1 MVDLRHLTASTASR
15 CLLVAVIVCVSATCG
30 KKSPTQPDP
39 PQQQQQQNPTLTSV
53 TVSSPRDSITVGDT
67 EQFTA
72 TANFSNNTTQNVTAT
87 ATWSSATTGVA
98 TISNSGVATGV
109 SAGSTDIRATFQGVT
124 GNRALQVTPPAQVAP
139 VARFTVTG
147 PGGDNTCQIIENS
160 GGDWDCRFDG
170 TASTGGTGGNVVRW
184 RWRFDVG
191 ANSSSPQDDDDP
203 IFDPNPGCGF
213 FDTRPDRAPGTS
225 FVQMIVKLEVFNA
238 AGTGSAETRNSNVRL
253 FPRNQCG
260 FGF

>member
-1 MVDLRHLTASTASR
+1 LVDLRHLTASTARR
-15 CLLVAVIVCVSATCG
+15 CLLVAVIACVSATCS
-30 KKSPTQPDP
+30 KKGPTQPDP
-39 PQQQQQQNPTLTSV
+39 QPQPQPQPTLTSV
-53 TVSSPRDSITVGDT
+53 TVSSTRASITVGDT
-67 EQFTA
+67 EQFSA

-87 ATWSSATTGVA
+87 ASWSSATTGVA
-98 TISNSGVATGV
+98 TVSSSGVATGV
-109 SAGSTDIRATFQGVT
+109 SAGSTDIRAAFQSVT
-124 GNRALQVTPPAQVAP
+124 GSRALQVTPPAQVAP
-139 VARFTVTG
+139 VARFAVTG
-147 PGGDNTCQIIENS
+147 PGGNNTCRILVGS

-191 ANSSSPQDDDDP
+191 ANSSSPQDDSDP

-213 FDTRPDRAPGTS
+213 FATRPDRSPGTS

-238 AGTGSAETRNSNVRL
+238 AGTASAEARNADVRL
-253 FPRNQCG
+253 FPQNQCG